1 MLLRKEEENKQE
13 YDQRIRK
20 KAESSRAGE
29 LNAAIHLTVFDAI
42 LKAEKKKLTE
52 ERKQTDYVGNK
63 GIKMRNFYIWFTL
76 ARQGWGKNT

>member
-1 MLLRKEEENKQE
+1 MEVYLCMLLRKEEESKQE

-42 LKAEKKKLTE
+42 LKAEKKRANRREKANRL
-52 ERKQTDYVGNK
+52 R
-63 GIKMRNFYIWFTL
+63 R
-76 ARQGWGKNT
+76 